1 MGVSRKRVEASPR
14 KRVGEAASPRKRV
27 GEAASPR
34 NRVEASPRKRVGAS
48 PRKRVEEAPPNR
60 LEATY
65 DSGAG
70 GVLEIG
76 ATRIPYAV
84 RESERAS
91 RTRIVVEPG
100 SVEVVVPSG
109 VAVASAHAF
118 VHAKRRWV
126 FDKVREVGAPVNEP
140 TFERG
145 SKVRYRGRWL
155 TVEVASAE
163 QLSVNCRSR
172 FHVTL
177 PYDVSREQRA
187 TETERVVRE
196 WMHERLRRDAELLA
210 TTYAARLDVP
220 TPRVRLVAMRRAW
233 ATCGKDRVL
242 RLSPTLT
249 ELPRAVFEYVI
260 AHEVAHLVERNHSPK
275 FWRVV
280 GKLVPEWRERA
291 RWLEGEE
298 CERR

>member
-1 MGVSRKRVEASPR
+1 M
-14 KRVGEAASPRKRV
+14 AAR
-27 GEAASPR
+27 E
-34 NRVEASPRKRVGAS
+34 
-48 PRKRVEEAPPNR
+48 
-60 LEATY
+60 
-65 DSGAG
+65 SGTG
-70 GVLEIG
+70 PSHEHEGHGVLEIG
-76 ATRIPYAV
+76 ATRIAYAV

-100 SVEVVVPSG
+100 SVEVVVPTG
-109 VAVASAHAF
+109 VAIASAHAF

-155 TVEVASAE
+155 TVEVTSAE
-163 QLSVNCRSR
+163 AETVNCRGR

-177 PYDVSREQRA
+177 PYDVSREERA
-187 TETERVVRE
+187 GETERVLRA
-196 WMHERLRRDAELLA
+196 WMQQRLLHDAELLA
-210 TTYAARLDVP
+210 ARYAERLEVP
-220 TPRVRLVAMRRAW
+220 APRVRLVAMRRAW

-242 RLSPTLT
+242 RLNPTLT

-280 GKLVPEWRERA
+280 GKLVPEWREREA
-291 RWLEGEE
+291 WLAGEE
-298 CERR
+298 AR

>member
-1 MGVSRKRVEASPR
+1 MGRVIKGPSPR
-14 KRVGEAASPRKRV
+14 KRSDRTASGAASPRK
-27 GEAASPR
+27 GAGSPR
-34 NRVEASPRKRVGAS
+34 
-48 PRKRVEEAPPNR
+48 APAR
-60 LEATY
+60 FE
-65 DSGAG
+65 S
-70 GVLEIG
+70 GVLEVG
-76 ATRIPYAV
+76 ATRIAYAI

-109 VAVASAHAF
+109 VEVASAHAF
-118 VHAKRRWV
+118 VQSKRRWV
-126 FDKVREVGAPVNEP
+126 YDKVREVGAPVNQP

-155 TVEVASAE
+155 TVEVTSAE
-163 QLSVNCRSR
+163 QGRDSMAAHDCAHVTPGAFPAGGAGSVVCRSR

-177 PYDVSREQRA
+177 PYEVARETRA
-187 TETERVVRE
+187 IETERLLRA
-196 WMHERLRRDAELLA
+196 WMHERLLRDAELLA
-210 TTYAARLDVP
+210 ARYAAKLEVP
-220 TPRVRLVAMRRAW
+220 PPRVRLAHLRQAW

-280 GKLVPEWRERA
+280 GKLLPSWRERA
-291 RWLEGEE
+291 AWLGGEE
-298 CERR
+298 RP

>member
-1 MGVSRKRVEASPR
+1 MGTRVSGMGPSHEHE
-14 KRVGEAASPRKRV
+14 GH
-27 GEAASPR
+27 
-34 NRVEASPRKRVGAS
+34 
-48 PRKRVEEAPPNR
+48 
-60 LEATY
+60 
-65 DSGAG
+65 

-76 ATRIPYAV
+76 ATRIAYAV

-100 SVEVVVPSG
+100 SVEVVVPTG
-109 VAVASAHAF
+109 VAIASAHAF
-118 VHAKRRWV
+118 VQAKRRWV

-155 TVEVASAE
+155 TVEVTSAE
-163 QLSVNCRSR
+163 EEAVNCRGR

-177 PYDVSREQRA
+177 PFAVSRDARA
-187 TETERVVRE
+187 RETERVLRA
-196 WMHERLRRDAELLA
+196 WMRGRLLHEAELLA
-210 TTYAARLDVP
+210 TRYAERLAVP
-220 TPRVRLVAMRRAW
+220 APRVRVVPMRRAW
-233 ATCGKDRVL
+233 ATCGKDHVL

-280 GKLVPEWRERA
+280 AKLVPEWREREA
-291 RWLEGEE
+291 WLAGEE
-298 CERR
+298 KP